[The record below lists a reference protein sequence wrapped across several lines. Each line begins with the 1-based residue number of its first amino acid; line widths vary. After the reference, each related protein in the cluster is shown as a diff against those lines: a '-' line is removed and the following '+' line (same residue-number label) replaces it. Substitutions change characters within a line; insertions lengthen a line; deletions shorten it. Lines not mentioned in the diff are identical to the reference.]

1 MTNFDFTKVLLEK
14 KRPNIG
20 EIELTL
26 FENCHLNCAF
36 CHHDKKSTVGLS
48 REGMFSK
55 IPLVEDHLKKMQG
68 MVKTCQINMVGGELF
83 QDRISDWAYDVYYD
97 MLIEIK
103 KLYDKYEQEIK
114 VVWVTSFQFS
124 KKDKD
129 IQRVNY
135 CFDSLDQN

>member
-1 MTNFDFTKVLLEK
+1 
-14 KRPNIG
+14 
-20 EIELTL
+20 
-26 FENCHLNCAF
+26 
-36 CHHDKKSTVGLS
+36 
-48 REGMFSK
+48 MFSK

-124 KKDKD
+124 KRDKVQKLLDDLNEAD
-129 IQRVNY
+129 IPSY
-135 CFDSLDQN
+135 IICSYDFDGRPVRGPTART

>member
-83 QDRISDWAYDVYYD
+83 QDRISDWADDVYYD

-103 KLYDKYEQEIK
+103 KLYDKYEQEI
-114 VVWVTSFQFS
+114 
-124 KKDKD
+124 
-129 IQRVNY
+129 
-135 CFDSLDQN
+135 